1 MTVSLTGRN
10 AIVTGSTSG
19 IGLGLARSLAAAGAN
34 VVLNG
39 FGPAQEIEAIRTGL
53 QDDHGIRAIYSD
65 ADMSKGAEI
74 LDMVRKAEQIAGAA

>member
-1 MTVSLTGRN
+1 M
-10 AIVTGSTSG
+10 
-19 IGLGLARSLAAAGAN
+19 
-34 VVLNG
+34 VLNG

-74 LDMVRKAEQIAGAA
+74 LDMVRKAEQALGSVDILVNNAGIQFVAPVEEFPAA